1 VLVVQQPTVAYL
13 ALNTARPLFKNNPWL
28 RRAVNYAVDRP
39 ELVRLFGP
47 DGAIPS
53 DQYLPP
59 GLPGYQKQHVYPVD
73 GPNLAKA
80 RALARGHL
88 RGGHAVFLACGT
100 QDCAERAI
108 VVADALRKIG
118 LEVRIDTSP
127 GQFTLAGVRGTRFDI
142 ADVITRPDYG
152 DPYGLVDKLLDGRV
166 IRAVGNSNISYYASP
181 QVNHAIDE
189 AQRLEGVARDRAYGR
204 LGIEVA
210 RTDAPLAAYAVLNA
224 RVFVS
229 TRVGCITYQPVYGFD
244 LAGACL
250 SAA

>member
-1 VLVVQQPTVAYL
+1 
-13 ALNTARPLFKNNPWL
+13 
-28 RRAVNYAVDRP
+28 
-39 ELVRLFGP
+39 
-47 DGAIPS
+47 
-53 DQYLPP
+53 
-59 GLPGYQKQHVYPVD
+59 
-73 GPNLAKA
+73 
-80 RALARGHL
+80 
-88 RGGHAVFLACGT
+88 VFLACGT